1 MRRRHRAGAGWRWTA
16 VLLVAG
22 CASGDDEPSATE
34 STTTTEGTATSS
46 AGGDAPAGDQ
56 GGAAA
61 AASAEADTGSGEP
74 IVAGRLDGGPGLR
87 RRHRRVRGPQPATDR
102 ARPPTTECP
111 GGSPVNAQ
119 RLAADLTAYLV
130 PSQTEDPNVVIDD
143 QPLPIPYVS
152 QLPEIVLV
160 GVGEQRR
167 GRRWFVG
174 ISPVSRLLLSVPN
187 TYLRPAPSGARDH
200 VRHRRMGTDRPGRA
214 VESTEMVALRSAF
227 VPADFDPA
235 DYQFRIGRGDDYAY
249 CWPLEDLGTPAELGR
264 CR

>member
-1 MRRRHRAGAGWRWTA
+1 MRRRHRAGAGVALTA

-22 CASGDDEPSATE
+22 CASGDEEPSATE
-34 STTTTEGTATSS
+34 STTTTEGPATSS
-46 AGGDAPAGDQ
+46 AGSDAPADDQ

-61 AASAEADTGSGEP
+61 AASAEADTGGEP
-74 IVAGRLDGGPGLR
+74 IVADGSMEVPGFDGGTAVYEVRNLR
-87 RRHRRVRGPQPATDR
+87 LTD
-102 ARPPTTECP
+102 ASSATECP

-119 RLAADLTAYLV
+119 RLAADLTAFLV
-130 PSQTEDPNVVIDD
+130 PSQTEDPNVVVDD

-160 GVGEQRR
+160 GVGEDSDVDD
-167 GRRWFVG
+167 RWFVG

-187 TYLRPAPSGARDH
+187 TYLRPAPPGAATTCAVD
-200 VRHRRMGTDRPGRA
+200 GWEPTDLAEA
-214 VESTEMVALRSAF
+214 VESTEMVALSSAF

-249 CWPLEDLGTPAELGR
+249 CWPLEDLGTPSELGR